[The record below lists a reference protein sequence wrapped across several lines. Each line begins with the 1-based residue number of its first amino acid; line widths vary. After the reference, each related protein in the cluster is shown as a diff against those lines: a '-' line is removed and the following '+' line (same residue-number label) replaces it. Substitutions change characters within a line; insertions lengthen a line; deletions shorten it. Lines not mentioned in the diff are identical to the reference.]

1 MSVGG
6 FTLRR
11 MPCEGSD
18 RVEHAALIALLQE
31 WDDVDPRRRY
41 QAWSA
46 IAKEVTRRG
55 SARAVWNERHP
66 LTLDDA
72 ADLEAALRRARAD
85 LTAWQNAGFEMV
97 TVLDRQYPLLLRQ
110 IEQISPVLFA
120 TGALRADEVG
130 VAVVGSR
137 DASMRG
143 RQFAA
148 EVAEGL
154 TKRGIAVIS
163 GLAKG
168 IDTAAHR
175 ATVASGGRSIGVLGT
190 GVARV
195 YPEANRAL
203 HEHVAAAGVLVSP
216 FWPDCPPDRHTLVLR
231 NTTMAGLA
239 RASVVAE
246 AGEYSGSRVHARY
259 ALTFARPLI
268 LSDLVVSSTRWGRKL
283 AGRAG
288 VYVASSVAE
297 VLGVMDQVVSGVDT
311 GA

>member
-1 MSVGG
+1 M
-6 FTLRR
+6 
-11 MPCEGSD
+11 
-18 RVEHAALIALLQE
+18 ALLRE
-31 WDDVDPRRRY
+31 WDDAHPRQRY
-41 QAWSA
+41 RAWSHVA
-46 IAKEVTRRG
+46 GEVIRRG

-66 LTLDDA
+66 LTLDDE
-72 ADLEAALRRARAD
+72 ADLEGALRRARVD
-85 LTAWQNAGFEMV
+85 LTAWQTAGFEMV
-97 TVLDRQYPLLLRQ
+97 TVLDRSYPLSLRR

-120 TGALRADEVG
+120 TGALRTVEVG
-130 VAVVGSR
+130 VAVVGAR

-148 EVAEGL
+148 DVAEGL
-154 TKRGIAVIS
+154 TERGIAVIS

-175 ATVASGGRSIGVLGT
+175 ATVAAGGRAIGVLGT

-195 YPEANRAL
+195 YPEANRPL

-216 FWPDCPPDRHTLVLR
+216 FWPDCTPDRHTLVLR

-239 RASVVAE
+239 RASVVVE

-268 LSDLVVSSTRWGRKL
+268 LSDLVISSTRWGRTL
-283 AGRAG
+283 VGRAG
-288 VYVASSVAE
+288 VYVARSVAE
-297 VLGVMDQVVSGVDT
+297 VLEVMDQVVPDVDT
-311 GA
+311 SE